1 MNMIQLNIP
10 MKPITTDK
18 PGRTVPAILVPATT
32 GSVGALGVVPPVGFV
47 RAVVVQGQEVMVV
60 VFRTRVLTTVPDV
73 TVENMSP
80 VAFDAA
86 RTCEKR
92 AKKAARARNCLK
104 NFIEKY
110 VLSMGKSYA
119 FSDEFERGL
128 LTKKR
133 TRGVLRLCDDTWR
146 YATDAMIVNVGKVV
160 RMVLTTVDGG

>member
-1 MNMIQLNIP
+1 
-10 MKPITTDK
+10 
-18 PGRTVPAILVPATT
+18 
-32 GSVGALGVVPPVGFV
+32 
-47 RAVVVQGQEVMVV
+47 VMVV

-92 AKKAARARNCLK
+92 AKKAARARNCVK

-110 VLSMGKSYA
+110 VLSMGKSDA

-128 LTKKR
+128 LTKQN
-133 TRGVLRLCDDTWR
+133 TRRS
-146 YATDAMIVNVGKVV
+146 
-160 RMVLTTVDGG
+160 